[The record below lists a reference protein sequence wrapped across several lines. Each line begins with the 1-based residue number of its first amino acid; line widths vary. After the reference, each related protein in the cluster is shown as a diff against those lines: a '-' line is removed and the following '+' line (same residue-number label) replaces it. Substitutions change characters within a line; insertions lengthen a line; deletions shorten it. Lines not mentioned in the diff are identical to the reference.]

1 MMGQRLSPGMHN
13 GGEADIGA
21 KMLRIARYLLER
33 LRCGFEQKAV
43 DDLLVLVGNG
53 GNLLR
58 QREDRMEILDR
69 QQIRLPCFQP
79 RTCRRALAGGTMP
92 NPATAVGDL
101 LMPTLLAATYV
112 APEDRRAAAPP
123 PPRHRGGQGPVPR
136 HTPTLATIE
145 VAGVGLAI
153 GLAVA
158 AEDICHLEGRASH
171 ARWLSPMVST
181 PAAAASPAPSASN
194 ARAGSSRRRSF
205 WWRQGCSGSSWVGGC
220 VQVRPAR

>member
-1 MMGQRLSPGMHN
+1 MHN
-13 GGEADIGA
+13 GGEADLGA

-92 NPATAVGDL
+92 IPATAVGDL

-112 APEDRRAAAPP
+112 APEDRRAAGLDR
-123 PPRHRGGQGPVPR
+123 RHN
-136 HTPTLATIE
+136 PTLATIE
-145 VAGVGLAI
+145 VAGIGLAI
-153 GLAVA
+153 GLAVV
-158 AEDICHLEGRASH
+158 AEDFRYLKGGTSH
-171 ARWLSPMVST
+171 ACWLSPT
-181 PAAAASPAPSASN
+181 ACIPPDAASPAPQSSN
-194 ARAGSSRRRSF
+194 ARAGSSLRRWF
-205 WWRQGCSGSSWVGGC
+205 WLRH
-220 VQVRPAR
+220 

>member
-1 MMGQRLSPGMHN
+1 AVGVERIDPLGWHPELESGGLFEVANAKGPARDPGPSVWREPSPRHDAVNVWMMGQRLSPGMHN
-13 GGEADIGA
+13 GGEADLGA

-92 NPATAVGDL
+92 IPATAVGDL
-101 LMPTLLAATYV
+101 LM
-112 APEDRRAAAPP
+112 
-123 PPRHRGGQGPVPR
+123 
-136 HTPTLATIE
+136 
-145 VAGVGLAI
+145 
-153 GLAVA
+153 
-158 AEDICHLEGRASH
+158 
-171 ARWLSPMVST
+171 
-181 PAAAASPAPSASN
+181 
-194 ARAGSSRRRSF
+194 
-205 WWRQGCSGSSWVGGC
+205 
-220 VQVRPAR
+220 